1 VNADGQISEYIEIF
15 QQNFQKDSI
24 RLKSASWLDNIY
36 DRFKVN
42 NPNEL
47 WQKLLLQSRCSAI
60 VKLIKSE
67 KSMEVFVSHAT
78 FDNYIAMVR
87 IFKNYDFEYSGSSG
101 PLLPSLLTFSSYAG
115 TLTSTDDYYLVNG
128 KTVVQETTIAVLDA
142 S

>member
-1 VNADGQISEYIEIF
+1 MNADGQISEYIEIF

-36 DRFKVN
+36 DRFNVN

-67 KSMEVFVSHAT
+67 STKSFM
-78 FDNYIAMVR
+78 IR
-87 IFKNYDFEYSGSSG
+87 EYGG
-101 PLLPSLLTFSSYAG
+101 ICFTCY
-115 TLTSTDDYYLVNG
+115 VW
-128 KTVVQETTIAVLDA
+128 
-142 S
+142 